1 VKAAA
6 AFAAPFVLI
15 GARERRGP
23 LIAGALAAAALVGL
37 AGLMAFGTSFLDGVL
52 AGPGSQSHTSY
63 HSVPAL
69 ISRATGLDIGLAKA
83 IMLALFAGLV
93 VHLLVWTARG
103 GDWVRAAAWC
113 ATGLLIASAY
123 ITPWYLIWSLPLVA
137 ISRDRPLTL
146 VTLALC
152 AYQLPVALP
161 AS

>member
-1 VKAAA
+1 
-6 AFAAPFVLI
+6 
-15 GARERRGP
+15 
-23 LIAGALAAAALVGL
+23 
-37 AGLMAFGTSFLDGVL
+37 
-52 AGPGSQSHTSY
+52 
-63 HSVPAL
+63 
-69 ISRATGLDIGLAKA
+69 
-83 IMLALFAGLV
+83 
-93 VHLLVWTARG
+93 
-103 GDWVRAAAWC
+103 VRAAAWC